1 VNDHDIVLGW
11 LSKEAIESSTASSV
25 EESMEPG
32 PSTFRPNVPL
42 EEMRDYMR
50 PRKMKRALVTSSD
63 GRLIGAVELSEI
75 EHAIHEGEGTARP
88 KRYV

>member
-1 VNDHDIVLGW
+1 VNDDGIVLGW
-11 LSKEAIESSTASSV
+11 LSKEAIESAAGTTV
-25 EESMEPG
+25 EEAMEPG

-42 EEMRDYMR
+42 EEMRDYMLKH
-50 PRKMKRALVTSSD
+50 KMTRALVTSSD

-75 EHAIHEGEGTARP
+75 DQAIHEAEDTPRP